1 MVNFSNITLPPNR
14 SFGVFFSFIF
24 GSLAVYFWSK
34 ELFVF
39 VIAFSVLGAIFLT
52 VSVVRP
58 QLLRPLNKI
67 WMAFGILIGMIVSPI
82 VLGVIFFGI
91 FSPVGLVM
99 RVFGRDEL
107 RLKLKSDTS
116 HWKLRNAS
124 VFSKEHFNNQF

>member
-58 QLLRPLNKI
+58 QILRPLNKI

-82 VLGVIFFGI
+82 VLGVIYFGI

-107 RLKLKSDTS
+107 RLKLKNDTS
-116 HWKLRNAS
+116 HWKPRNAS
-124 VFSKEHFNNQF
+124 VFSKENFNNQF